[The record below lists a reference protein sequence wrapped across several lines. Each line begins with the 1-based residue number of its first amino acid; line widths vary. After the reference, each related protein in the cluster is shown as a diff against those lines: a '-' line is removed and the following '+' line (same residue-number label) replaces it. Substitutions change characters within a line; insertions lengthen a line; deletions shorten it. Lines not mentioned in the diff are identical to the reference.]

1 MPPPPH
7 RFSRIVGGLRIGP
20 DFFDRAGLSV
30 DAPPPR
36 GIVARLDDL
45 APQGASL
52 DGLSPAVR
60 AFFEDPG
67 ALLLRVRP
75 RWRPWA
81 GAAWRVLRGLFV
93 AMGQLCVP
101 LREAVVRARTVALDG
116 AREGRPDAR
125 GVVRSFDD
133 TGAVFQ
139 VFAYGV
145 TATPSGPRMSVAI
158 PLPLGHLAGLLRL
171 TRDGDAVTLSTRGP
185 DAGVWFVTPL
195 GSLRVPLDET
205 LRLWPATP
213 ADDGAWPG
221 ATLRGHHAQSLF
233 DRVAVEYD
241 YAFRP
246 VSPPRDQVTAP

>member
-1 MPPPPH
+1 MPPPVH
-7 RFSRIVGGLRIGP
+7 RFSRIVGGLRVGA
-20 DFFDRAGLSV
+20 DFFDRAGL
-30 DAPPPR
+30 AAPGPPPR
-36 GIVARLDDL
+36 GLVARLDDL
-45 APQGASL
+45 APPGVSL

-75 RWRPWA
+75 SWRPWA
-81 GAAWRVLRGLFV
+81 GAAWRVLRPLSV
-93 AMGQLCVP
+93 AVGQLCVP

-125 GVVRSFDD
+125 GVVRAFDD

-145 TATPSGPRMSVAI
+145 ASTPSGPRMSVAI
-158 PLPLGHLAGLLRL
+158 PVPTGHLAGLLRL
-171 TRDGDAVTLSTRGP
+171 TRDGDAVTLSTRAP
-185 DAGVWFVTPL
+185 DAGVWLVTPL

-233 DRVAVEYD
+233 GRVAVEYD

-246 VSPPRDQVTAP
+246 HPVTPRHLTAP